1 MLFHFVFKFL
11 LYAFCSVLSIFFFW
25 PAQSVIETL
34 TFSEGVLKWFWICSL
49 CPKRSPFVVTGEN
62 SFCSYLAVRNDN
74 LWLHYRETKLAWK
87 KPSKKEKGRRI
98 KEQMKREQGIV
109 DCTYALEWRKK
120 TADLL
125 VTVASWNKGGS
136 AWDCLWEFGPIF
148 KPGCRHSKVGQV
160 APL

>member
-1 MLFHFVFKFL
+1 MLFHFVFKFS
-11 LYAFCSVLSIFFFW
+11 LYVFFSVLSIFFS
-25 PAQSVIETL
+25 ACAVSDKTL
-34 TFSEGVLKWFWICSL
+34 NFSKGVLKWFRICSL
-49 CPKRSPFVVTGEN
+49 CSERSPCVTGDN

-74 LWLHYRETKLAWK
+74 LWLHCRETKLAWK

-125 VTVASWNKGGS
+125 VTVALWNKGGN

-148 KPGCRHSKVGQV
+148 KPGCRHSKLGQV
-160 APL
+160 VSL